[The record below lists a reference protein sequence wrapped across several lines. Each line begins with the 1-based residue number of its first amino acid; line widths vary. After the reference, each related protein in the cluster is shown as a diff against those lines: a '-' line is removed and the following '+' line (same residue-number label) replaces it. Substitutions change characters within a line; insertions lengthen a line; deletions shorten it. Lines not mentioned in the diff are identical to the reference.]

1 MLEKSFRNKS
11 QRHSFLLL
19 TWQGWIS
26 PTEHFMTNIL
36 YWESSAAD
44 LFYRVACG
52 HDDDDDDDDL

>member
-1 MLEKSFRNKS
+1 
-11 QRHSFLLL
+11 
-19 TWQGWIS
+19 
-26 PTEHFMTNIL
+26 MTNIL